1 MGCTIAC
8 FLLLQS
14 VKYASV
20 ENEMVGLLPLSFAA
34 TAARAASPAM
44 RSSHAASLTTASC
57 CRACAQ
63 GKKDERYCFVVD
75 WFDPQ
80 ASLVRK
86 YQLIYYSADGTIE
99 MVRSCA
105 RTLQILGPMA
115 LRSGCERANPVGSRA
130 TQLCAGSAAM
140 LPAACCLYM
149 RALVPRSRTLGAACP
164 RLTLARAALSS
175 PLGSST

>member
-1 MGCTIAC
+1 
-8 FLLLQS
+8 
-14 VKYASV
+14 
-20 ENEMVGLLPLSFAA
+20 MVGLLPLSFAA

-105 RTLQILGPMA
+105 RTLHILDPMA
-115 LRSGCERANPVGSRA
+115 LRSGSRA
-130 TQLCAGSAAM
+130 CQPSRLACHAALRRLCRDAACCL

-175 PLGSST
+175 PLGSTT

>member
-1 MGCTIAC
+1 MC
-8 FLLLQS
+8 
-14 VKYASV
+14 
-20 ENEMVGLLPLSFAA
+20 
-34 TAARAASPAM
+34 
-44 RSSHAASLTTASC
+44 SSRAASLTTASH

-105 RTLQILGPMA
+105 RTLHILGPMA
-115 LRSGCERANPVGSRA
+115 LPSGCERANPVGSRA

-140 LPAACCLYM
+140 LPAACCLLPVHA
-149 RALVPRSRTLGAACP
+149 ALVPRSRTLGAACP

-175 PLGSST
+175 PLGSTT